1 MKLKLIT
8 ATVAALAVSSLAFA
22 QSAVPP
28 TNNPQGGPAKN
39 TQVAQTT
46 GQQGG
51 QAGGASGTATGTA
64 AAGGLSTTAIVG
76 IAVAAGVVAVAAS
89 NKSSS
94 TTSH

>member
-1 MKLKLIT
+1 MKSKFI
-8 ATVAALAVSSLAFA
+8 AAGIFAALAANLAFA

-28 TNNPQGGPAKN
+28 TNNPQSAPAKN

-46 GQQGG
+46 GQGG
-51 QAGGASGTATGTA
+51 QAGGATGTATGTA

-89 NKSSS
+89 KSSS
-94 TTSH
+94 TTNH

>member
-1 MKLKLIT
+1 MEFKLIT
-8 ATVAALAVSSLAFA
+8 AAAAALAVSNLAFA
-22 QSAVPP
+22 QGAVPP
-28 TNNPQGGPAKN
+28 TNNPQGGPTKN

-46 GQQGG
+46 GQGG
-51 QAGGASGTATGTA
+51 QAGGATGTATGTA

-94 TTSH
+94 TTNH